1 MTTRVL
7 EPGHDELKA
16 RWARLLE
23 RAHMSREDL
32 EAAASAGTLSAEEFW
47 LWEDIR
53 SVEFLLGDDVEG

>member
-7 EPGHDELKA
+7 EPGHDELKD
-16 RWARLLE
+16 RRARLLE

-32 EAAASAGTLSAEEFW
+32 EAAAAAGTLSAEEFW